1 MLEGI
6 ANPGALTETEIL
18 SEPRCWKECLQVLEG
33 NDEIGP
39 FLDRSASFPEWLFIG
54 CGSSYYVAQ
63 SAARSWTAITGLR
76 AHAIPASELLFF
88 PELILR
94 DNAAVQPVLISRSGT
109 TSEILKAAEYL
120 HSAGIRTLAISCS
133 PGQKLE
139 DLATTTLCLAPADE
153 ASTVMTRSF
162 TSMLI
167 GLQFLAARRAT
178 KPKFAESLQRLADGS
193 QAILEPMAGRIREFA
208 EFHSFSDFVFLG
220 QGPFYGLACEGALK
234 VQEMSC
240 SYSQSFHTLEFRH
253 GPKSIVSP
261 ETLICFLLSE
271 KGNSAERELLEEVKG
286 LGGSTLAI
294 CNHADSKIRGS
305 ADLLIEIQL
314 EIEEIARLAAFVL
327 PCQLLGLYTGLKKGH
342 DPDRPKNL
350 SRVVVLND

>member
-1 MLEGI
+1 MSERI
-6 ANPGALTETEIL
+6 TIPGALTETEIL
-18 SEPRCWKECLQVLEG
+18 SEPRCWKECLQVLEE
-33 NDEIGP
+33 NNEIGP
-39 FLDRSASFPEWLFIG
+39 FLDRSSSIPEWLFIG
-54 CGSSYYVAQ
+54 CGSSFYIARC
-63 SAARSWTAITGLR
+63 AAMSWTAITGLR
-76 AHAIPASELLFF
+76 AHAVPASELLLF
-88 PELILR
+88 PELVLGGK
-94 DNAAVQPVLISRSGT
+94 AAVQPVLISRSGT
-109 TSEILKAAEYL
+109 TSEVLKAAVYL
-120 HSAGIRTLAISCS
+120 RSAGVHTLAVSCS

-139 DLATTTLCLAPADE
+139 DLATTTLCLAPANE

-162 TSMLI
+162 TSMLMGI
-167 GLQFLAARRAT
+167 QFLAARRAA
-178 KPKFAESLQRLADGS
+178 KPKFAKSLQSLAVGS
-193 QAILEPMAGRIREFA
+193 QAILEPMAERIREFA
-208 EFHSFSDFVFLG
+208 NFHSFSDYVFLG

-234 VQEMSC
+234 VLEMSC

-253 GPKSIVSP
+253 GPKSIVSS

-271 KGNSAERELLEEVKG
+271 RGNSAEQELLEEVKG

-294 CNHADSKIRGS
+294 CNNADPKIRGS
-305 ADLLIEIQL
+305 ADFLIEIQL